1 MSDAKGPSA
10 LTAIGLVASNTLR
23 QTIRQRLY
31 FNIGVFG
38 VGMVLLAMVV
48 GQITFGYPD
57 RVVRSIGLSGVSMA
71 VDLMA
76 LLVGV
81 SLVYDEI
88 DKKTLF
94 VVLTRPL
101 SRASYMI
108 GRFVGLVLA
117 IVLALLGFSLI
128 FVAVLEAVGGDLR
141 AADVFALVGVIPEAA
156 ILGAFGLLLSAF
168 STPTLSAGV
177 GIGFWI
183 VAATTDDLVNLTVKS
198 EQPLRA
204 LVRGLYYVLP
214 SFARFDFRSVAVYAG
229 EVVAADFWLA
239 MAYGGLYA
247 AGLLGLAS
255 VVMSRREML

>member
-1 MSDAKGPSA
+1 MSGTTGPGA

-31 FNIGVFG
+31 FNIGIFG
-38 VGMVLLAMVV
+38 VGMVLLSMVI

-57 RVVRSIGLSGVSMA
+57 RVVRSIGLTGVTIA

-76 LLVGV
+76 LLVAVG
-81 SLVYDEI
+81 LIHDEI

-101 SRASYMI
+101 SRASYVI

-117 IVLALLGFSLI
+117 LTLALAGFALI
-128 FVAVLEAVGGDLR
+128 FLLLLSSVGGEVQ
-141 AADVFALVGVIPEAA
+141 AADWFALLAILPEAA

-168 STPTLSAGV
+168 STPTLSAGL
-177 GIGFWI
+177 GLGFWI
-183 VAATTDDLVNLTVKS
+183 AAATTDDLVNLTAQS
-198 EQPLRA
+198 EQPLRG
-204 LVRGLYYVLP
+204 LVRGLYYALP
-214 SFARFDFRSVAVYAG
+214 SFARFDFRNLAVYAG
-229 EVVAADFWLA
+229 EVDPADFGFA
-239 MAYGGLYA
+239 MGYGVLYA
-247 AGLLGLAS
+247 AGLVLFAS